1 MEICDNSISNP
12 LVSVRCFTYNQSA
25 YIKDALNG
33 FVMQQ
38 TNFPFV
44 VLVVDDASTD
54 GEQEVIRKFMTEEF
68 ELSDAS
74 VAYEKETEFAYI
86 QYAQHKANKNCFMVA
101 MFLKENHYSQ
111 KKKKFPYL
119 AEWRDGVKYEAIC
132 EGDDYWID
140 PLKLQKQVDFLEEND
155 ECGLVYGKAKEFLQ
169 DKGKFGILI
178 GGKAMSFEDIFFKG
192 NPVPTLTACYRVKIL
207 NEYREN
213 MQLPNFAMGDLPMW
227 LYISKHYSIHFIDE
241 VLGVYRVLKNSASGR
256 ISYDARLR
264 FIQSSFDVRR
274 FFCDYY
280 KLPYMNSLDE
290 FKARVYYLSAK
301 EFGQIEDM
309 RKHYV
314 CIKNKLS
321 IKERVVHYL
330 YILGIVGNKG

>member
-1 MEICDNSISNP
+1 MNIKVPIPDKDYRV
-12 LVSVRCFTYNQSA
+12 LVRCATYNQSK
-25 YIKDALNG
+25 YICDALNG
-33 FVMQQ
+33 FAIQE
-38 TNFPFV
+38 TDFPFICI
-44 VLVVDDASTD
+44 VVDDASTD
-54 GEQEVIRKFMTEEF
+54 GNQEVIRRYANDNCDMSNAYV
-68 ELSDAS
+68 SDDDIS
-74 VAYEKETEFAYI
+74 VYMRVP
-86 QYAQHKANKNCFMVA
+86 HKTNTNCVYLFC
-101 MFLKENHYSQ
+101 FLKVNLYCKPEKTEIY
-111 KKKKFPYL
+111 KPYR
-119 AEWRDGVKYEAIC
+119 AVCEFEAIC

-140 PLKLQKQVDFLEEND
+140 PLKLQKQVDFLEKNPD
-155 ECGLVYGKAKEFLQ
+155 YGLVYGRAKEFLQ

>member
-1 MEICDNSISNP
+1 MYISVPSYNIDYK
-12 LVSVRCFTYNQSA
+12 VMVRCATYNHSK
-25 YIKDALNG
+25 YIQETLNG
-33 FVMQQ
+33 FAIQN
-38 TNFPFV
+38 TDFPFICI
-44 VLVVDDASTD
+44 VVDDASTD
-54 GEQEVIRKFMTEEF
+54 GNQEVIRRYANENCNISKAEISEDDI
-68 ELSDAS
+68 S
-74 VAYEKETEFAYI
+74 KYI
-86 QYAQHKANKNCFMVA
+86 RVSHKRNANCF
-101 MFLKENHYSQ
+101 FLFCLLKVNLYGKPEKKEIY
-111 KKKKFPYL
+111 KPY
-119 AEWRDGVKYEAIC
+119 RVVCRYEALC

-140 PLKLQKQVDFLEEND
+140 PLKLQKQVDFLEKNPD
-155 ECGLVYGKAKEFLQ
+155 YGLVYGRAKEFLQ

-192 NPVPTLTACYRVKIL
+192 NPVPTLTACYRVKFL

-264 FIQSSFDVRR
+264 FIQSSFDVRQ

-301 EFGQIEDM
+301 EFGKIEDM